1 MAKRGPKVPHH
12 PIIPEPE
19 SSDLSARRCW
29 ATAQPTDSGTRRLG
43 RGPTPPPW
51 VKVARQ
57 VGTLWPW
64 YYRSVFFSLPIALPS
79 PPVIA
84 PPGISSA
91 PIPGAPIS
99 GIPAGGS
106 CVLIVRSSLSLSLSP
121 AFSLG
126 LVFAAN

>member
-1 MAKRGPKVPHH
+1 MSLNDMKCHGPEGRAGSL
-12 PIIPEPE
+12 IPEPG

-64 YYRSVFFSLPIALPS
+64 SDRTGTAGWFVDSPYQRSWTED
-79 PPVIA
+79 
-84 PPGISSA
+84 
-91 PIPGAPIS
+91 
-99 GIPAGGS
+99 
-106 CVLIVRSSLSLSLSP
+106 SSLRSEP
-121 AFSLG
+121 
-126 LVFAAN
+126 

>member
-1 MAKRGPKVPHH
+1 MAAYLKKPFSHNPLIARKPLIRV
-12 PIIPEPE
+12 IIPELE

-64 YYRSVFFSLPIALPS
+64 YHLSVKHSRAMGEGAGWSGHQRQKLALD
-79 PPVIA
+79 VTLA
-84 PPGISSA
+84 
-91 PIPGAPIS
+91 
-99 GIPAGGS
+99 
-106 CVLIVRSSLSLSLSP
+106 RHQT
-121 AFSLG
+121 
-126 LVFAAN
+126 